1 MFVAI
6 RNYIRQNKILS
17 LLLAYL
23 AIGGF
28 YGIIPYI
35 ELIIT
40 GRDVTF
46 SPIVGIP
53 LSLIFWPQFLYANI
67 IHGIWLRDVIVYI
80 LILAFILFFAKKWAP
95 NKQHK
100 EGH

>member
-6 RNYIRQNKILS
+6 RTCIRQNKIIS

-23 AIGGF
+23 VIGGF
-28 YGIIPYI
+28 YGIIPYL
-35 ELIIT
+35 ELIIA

-67 IHGIWLRDVIVYI
+67 MHGIWLRDVIVYI
-80 LILAFILFFAKKWAP
+80 LILAFILFFTKEWVT
-95 NKQHK
+95 NKQNK